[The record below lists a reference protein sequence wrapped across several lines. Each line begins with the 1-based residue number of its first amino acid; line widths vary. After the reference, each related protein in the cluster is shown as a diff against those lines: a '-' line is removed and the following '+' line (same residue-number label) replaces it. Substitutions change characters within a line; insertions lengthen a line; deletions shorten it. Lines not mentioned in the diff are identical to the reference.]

1 MTLPEAPDNERL
13 TALDE
18 AIRTALQVRP
28 PPRLLFGN
36 SSESE
41 GIVSMCIYIYIYIHI
56 DRERERERETNIYI
70 YIYIYIYICTYTQR
84 ESRSATEPNQPLPE
98 LVCDVLSLR
107 LVGIDTTIVI
117 MLIIVTTMCIT
128 VIVIVIMVI
137 ANLVNAIMV
146 S

>member
-56 DRERERERETNIYI
+56 DRERERERDKHIYI
-70 YIYIYIYICTYTQR
+70 YIYMYIHTER
-84 ESRSATEPNQPLPE
+84 EP
-98 LVCDVLSLR
+98 VCDGAEPAVAGAGLR
-107 LVGIDTTIVI
+107 RV
-117 MLIIVTTMCIT
+117 IVT
-128 VIVIVIMVI
+128 VGWY
-137 ANLVNAIMV
+137 
-146 S
+146 